1 MTSNEFFRGLL
12 AALAVEQRNT
22 LQADHA
28 RIHHAFNDVLQEI
41 QKPEIERELDIED
54 SADIDYDPLYGQ
66 SAWFDRA
73 LTRAQRDH
81 IISFPNPSYNTINI
95 KYDQDAGTALL
106 QRLGPSQTMKRLAD
120 VFFSSVET
128 RRQE

>member
-12 AALAVEQRNT
+12 AALVVEHKNT

-28 RIHHAFNDVLQEI
+28 KIHRAFYDVLQEI
-41 QKPEIERELDIED
+41 QKPETQKELDIED
-54 SADIDYDPLYGQ
+54 SVDIDYDPLYGQ

-81 IISFPNPSYNTINI
+81 IISFPNPSYDAINI
-95 KYDQDAGTALL
+95 KYDRATGLALL
-106 QRLGPSQTMKRLAD
+106 EELGPLQSMKRLAD
-120 VFFSSVET
+120 VFLSSLKT
-128 RRQE
+128 QHQE